1 MLPLILTRCS
11 EYEAVLEGY
20 NKEVES
26 FRKKDVM
33 TMEEMKNNVE
43 KFNELSKNLDFALAE
58 YEVSLL
64 RFLFQNVDLM
74 LLFIT

>member
-1 MLPLILTRCS
+1 MILTRCS
-11 EYEAVLEGY
+11 EFEAVLEGY

-58 YEVSLL
+58 YEVSIHTLP
-64 RFLFQNVDLM
+64 FANVDLM
-74 LLFIT
+74 LLFIV